1 MSEAQ
6 PPARIQVGSQP
17 APTIIV
23 ANSVFLL
30 LCKIFK
36 GSDCVSFISLFPQN
50 LAQSRSQPMHVNV
63 KHLCRHQQAKL
74 AKKKKSEIQG
84 EQDRGTLHHLFY
96 LAAKTDG
103 WNGTGRASRM
113 TLGPGCL
120 LRVSHLPGGAHAGVA
135 SVLTPPTS
143 LPSFPSFLQEL
154 FPDTQHLV
162 LLSQTLLEQKHR
174 LLPTYA

>member
-63 KHLCRHQQAKL
+63 KHLCRHQQANL
-74 AKKKKSEIQG
+74 AKKKRVKFRVNRTGEHCITSFIWQQRQMDGMEQEELQG
-84 EQDRGTLHHLFY
+84 
-96 LAAKTDG
+96 
-103 WNGTGRASRM
+103 
-113 TLGPGCL
+113 
-120 LRVSHLPGGAHAGVA
+120 
-135 SVLTPPTS
+135 
-143 LPSFPSFLQEL
+143 
-154 FPDTQHLV
+154 
-162 LLSQTLLEQKHR
+162 
-174 LLPTYA
+174 